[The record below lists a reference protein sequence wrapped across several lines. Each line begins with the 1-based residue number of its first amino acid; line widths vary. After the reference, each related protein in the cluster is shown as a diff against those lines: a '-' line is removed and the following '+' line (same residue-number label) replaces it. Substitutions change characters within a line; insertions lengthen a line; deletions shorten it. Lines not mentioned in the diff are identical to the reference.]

1 MSPPRIKAVLR
12 PVNLPSCGGRETE
25 GSKAGEGQPPQPP
38 HGSPPGP
45 ARHTSFV
52 NFMVCRAS
60 SRVGERMRARAPVCA
75 LRAFSRSNIG
85 RRKQAV
91 LPLPVRAM
99 ATTSLPSKITGMV
112 CQTYIEEALSAR
124 WARAGHRPIST
135 PPRISIPNSCARRL
149 CLPKLGLHLV
159 SHAAS
164 GKCWVIMG
172 CLCTA

>member
-1 MSPPRIKAVLR
+1 M
-12 PVNLPSCGGRETE
+12 NLPSCGERETE
-25 GSKAGEGQPPQPP
+25 GSKAGEGQPPQPS
-38 HGSPPGP
+38 HQ
-45 ARHTSFV
+45 AQFRVHTSLV

-112 CQTYIEEALSAR
+112 CQT
-124 WARAGHRPIST
+124 
-135 PPRISIPNSCARRL
+135 
-149 CLPKLGLHLV
+149 
-159 SHAAS
+159 
-164 GKCWVIMG
+164 
-172 CLCTA
+172 